1 LSTNWCVDPSVLPAE
16 PGAYI
21 LCLDVTEPVQLPPRR
36 FSGVLAARAYLYFG
50 SARGPG
56 GIRARC
62 ARHFRRSKNSHWHV
76 DWLTGPATRI
86 HAAPFPGSDECDL
99 MARALAVGGAALAIA
114 VAGFGSTDCR
124 RCATHL
130 VAVTGALPNDFLD
143 ALYQ

>member
-1 LSTNWCVDPSVLPAE
+1 MSPSWRDDPSGLPADA
-16 PGAYI
+16 GAYI
-21 LCLDVTEPVQLPPRR
+21 LCLDVAEPVQLPRRR
-36 FSGVLAARAYLYFG
+36 FGGVLAAGRYLYFG

-62 ARHFRRSKNSHWHV
+62 ARHFRRPKKSHWHV

-86 HAAPFPGSDECDL
+86 HAAAFPGLGECDL
-99 MARALAVGGAALAIA
+99 LAKALAAGGTALEVT

-130 VAVTGALPNDFLD
+130 VALTGDLPGGFLD
-143 ALYQ
+143 DLYQ